1 MTANGYV
8 PVMTHLVAGY
18 PSMAESKAAATAFV
32 HGGAAYLEIQFP
44 FSDPTADGPAIQS
57 ACSDAL
63 AAGFSVNAGF
73 SLVREVADVVDIP
86 IFIMSYGSLV
96 YRRGIRS
103 FATAAKDS
111 GAAGLIVPDL
121 SADSDEG
128 LYAAGREV
136 GLHVVPV
143 VTPATSDRRLGLY
156 RELRPTYVYTALRAG
171 VTGKRTS
178 ISDEQRRFLD
188 RAHAVGERVVAG
200 FGIRQRSQVEELAP
214 LVHAV
219 VVGSGL
225 VNLIREVQSLN
236 AGEKHDRIA
245 QFVRNLAFG
254 DGASVKEQAA
264 E

>member
-1 MTANGYV
+1 
-8 PVMTHLVAGY
+8 MTHLVAGF
-18 PSMAESKAAATAFV
+18 PSMEESKAAGLAFAD
-32 HGGAAYLEIQFP
+32 GGAAYLEVQFP

-63 AAGFSVNAGF
+63 AAGFSVAAGF
-73 SLVREVADVVDIP
+73 SLVREVAAAVDIP

-96 YRRGIRS
+96 YRRGVRR
-103 FATAAKDS
+103 FAADARDS

-128 LYAAGREV
+128 LYAAGREA

-143 VTPATSDRRLGLY
+143 VTPATSDERLGLY
-156 RELRPTYVYTALRAG
+156 RELRPMYVYTALRAG

-178 ISDEQRRFLD
+178 ISDRQRRFLE
-188 RAHAVGERVVAG
+188 RAHSVGERVVAG

-219 VVGSGL
+219 VVGSAL
-225 VNLIREVQSLN
+225 VRRIREVQPLS
-236 AGEKHDRIA
+236 ARDRHERIA
-245 QFVRNLAFG
+245 QFVRELAY
-254 DGASVKEQAA
+254 DATSAA
-264 E
+264 GHSD